1 MMTTI
6 NLVQLQKNLNEIDYP
21 VSKTEL
27 IMYAE
32 QTGVDEGILR
42 ALKQLPLQHYE
53 TAADVSKAISTSFT

>member
-1 MMTTI
+1 
-6 NLVQLQKNLNEIDYP
+6 
-21 VSKTEL
+21 
-27 IMYAE
+27 MYAE